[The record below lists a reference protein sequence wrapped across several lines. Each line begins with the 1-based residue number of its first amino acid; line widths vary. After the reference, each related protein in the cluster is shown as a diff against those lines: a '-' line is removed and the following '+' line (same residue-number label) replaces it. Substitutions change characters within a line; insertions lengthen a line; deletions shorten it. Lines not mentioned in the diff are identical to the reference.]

1 MLTIKE
7 IAQIAGVSR
16 GTVDRVINNREGV
29 NPQTAERI
37 RQILDS
43 LNYSPNVA
51 GQSLAARKKS
61 LKFGVILFNGVGFFR
76 SIENG
81 IQRKCQELANYGVTV
96 FLRYIDY
103 NDVNGLLQA
112 MEELKDAGACGIAIP
127 PLADT
132 RIKDQIDQ
140 FYESGIQTVTYY
152 CDIAQTKRLAYVG
165 SDNCEC
171 GRVIGNVIGLIAP
184 CGVLGIVSGRWTQSI
199 HPERIESC
207 MGKIKQDYPDIRIAA
222 DLVSD
227 EDDISAY
234 NTVTKLLAKHSDI
247 NLLLFN
253 DLGSKGALR
262 AVQEAALPVRVI
274 LHDRISPFR
283 DELKKGEVSVIITQQ
298 PWVLGEKPLDILF
311 QYFALGVSPSKD
323 SYLTDIDIKVGENI
337 RYNL

>member
-61 LKFGVILFNGVGFFR
+61 LKFGVILFNGVGFFS

-96 FLRYIDY
+96 FQRYINY
-103 NDVNGLLQA
+103 NDVNGLLKA
-112 MEELKDAGACGIAIP
+112 MEELKEEGVCGIVIP
-127 PLADT
+127 PLADL
-132 RIKDQIDQ
+132 RVAEQIDQ
-140 FYESGIQTVTYY
+140 FYESGIKTVTYY
-152 CDIAQTKRLAYVG
+152 CDIEHTKRLAYVG
-165 SDNCEC
+165 SDNYEC

-184 CGVLGIVSGRWTQSI
+184 DGVLAIVSGRWTNAI
-199 HPERIESC
+199 HPERVESC
-207 MGKIKQDYPDIRIAA
+207 MQKMKQDYPDTRIIA
-222 DLVSD
+222 DIVCD

-234 NTVTKLLAKHSDI
+234 NAVTKLLVEHPEV
-247 NLLLFN
+247 NLLLLN

-262 AVQEAALPVRVI
+262 AVQEAAFPVRVV

-283 DELKKGEVSVIITQQ
+283 NELKQGMVSVIITQQ
-298 PWVLGEKPLDILF
+298 PWVLGELPLDILF
-311 QYFALGVSPSKD
+311 KYFALGVCPSKD
-323 SYLTDIDIKVGENI
+323 CYLTDVDIKVGENI
-337 RYNL
+337 RYDL

>member
-61 LKFGVILFNGVGFFR
+61 LKFGVILFNGVGFFS

-81 IQRKCQELANYGVTV
+81 IQRKCKELADYGVTV

-103 NDVNGLLQA
+103 NDVNSLLNA
-112 MEELKDAGACGIAIP
+112 MEELKEAGVCGIVMS

-132 RIKDQIDQ
+132 QVADQIDRY
-140 FYESGIQTVTYY
+140 YESGIRTVTYY
-152 CDIAQTKRLAYVG
+152 CDIEHTKRLAYVG
-165 SDNCEC
+165 IDNCEC
-171 GRVIGNVIGLIAP
+171 GRVIGNVMGLIAP
-184 CGVLGIVSGRWTQSI
+184 SGALAVVSGRWTNSI
-199 HPERIESC
+199 HPERIKSC
-207 MGKIKQDYPDIRIAA
+207 VEKMNKDYPAIRIV
-222 DLVSD
+222 DHIVCD
-227 EDDISAY
+227 EDEISAY
-234 NTVTKLLAKHSDI
+234 NAVTKLLAEHPDI
-247 NLLLFN
+247 NLLLLN

-262 AVQEAALPVRVI
+262 AVREAPYPVRVI

-283 DELKKGEVSVIITQQ
+283 DELKQGTVSVIITQQ
-298 PWVLGEKPLDILF
+298 PWVMGELPLDILF
-311 QYFALGVSPSKD
+311 KYFALGVSPARD
-323 SYLTDIDIKVGENI
+323 CYLTDVDIKVGENI
-337 RYNL
+337 RYDL